1 MNSKNFEEMQKSS
14 NLWAES
20 GYSYD
25 TSVQH
30 TVSNNTPTMISMSN
44 EPMVV
49 SISHGEITQKNNT
62 ENNALN
68 KE

>member
-1 MNSKNFEEMQKSS
+1 MNNKNFEEMQKSS

-25 TSVQH
+25 TSVED
-30 TVSNNTPTMISMSN
+30 TVNNNAPTMISMSN

-49 SISHGEITQKNNT
+49 SISHSEDPQKNSKDNS
-62 ENNALN
+62 LIN

>member
-1 MNSKNFEEMQKSS
+1 MNNKNFEEVQKSS

-25 TSVQH
+25 TSVED
-30 TVSNNTPTMISMSN
+30 TVNNNTPTMISMSN
-44 EPMVV
+44 EPIVV
-49 SISHGEITQKNNT
+49 SINHSEVPQKNT
-62 ENNALN
+62 KENDFLN